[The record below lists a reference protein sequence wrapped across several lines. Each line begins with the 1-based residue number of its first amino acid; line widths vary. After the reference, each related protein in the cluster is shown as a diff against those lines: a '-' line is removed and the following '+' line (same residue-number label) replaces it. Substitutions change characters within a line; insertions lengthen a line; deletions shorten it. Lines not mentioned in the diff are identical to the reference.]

1 MNTVDNTWMS
11 MSQSVLTQTCL
22 GPMWVNQTWQ
32 QIPHVLQKEK
42 QKCYCWKAASYDLF
56 YHWWGNEDT
65 LILRYG
71 VPAEQAPVVS
81 LLMEI
86 IAQWSHP
93 GDHQIKMMTNNYPP
107 DGFSFITYCWK
118 LQALPWY
125 KSLTACSW
133 VFLRHKC
140 WLASPE

>member
-1 MNTVDNTWMS
+1 MDVHESVCPYPNMFGTHV
-11 MSQSVLTQTCL
+11 SQPNLATNPPCSAEGKAEMLLLKSCIL
-22 GPMWVNQTWQ
+22 GSLLP
-32 QIPHVLQKEK
+32 
-42 QKCYCWKAASYDLF
+42 
-56 YHWWGNEDT
+56 WGNEDT